1 MGQGSVKAFAAIALA
16 LIPLAPS
23 EAQPTAKAS
32 MTDQQEL
39 DPVSIDLAHQLLDII
54 APPATRQ
61 AKLAER
67 FKFLAE
73 QTRASYATMP
83 GSKDPEFSALVDKNM
98 DDMWQ
103 GMVAVMGRH
112 IPALYDAMARAYA
125 RKFSAP
131 ELREILAFAKT
142 PAGLKFLQSG
152 SLIAQDVDV
161 VAVQQQMLVDMT
173 AGLPARKKKT
183 DAAIAGYVANKS
195 KAKAN

>member
-1 MGQGSVKAFAAIALA
+1 MKTLVAIALA
-16 LIPLAPS
+16 VIPLAS
-23 EAQPTAKAS
+23 ITAEPPVQTSPAS
-32 MTDQQEL
+32 QQEL
-39 DPVSIDLAHQLLDII
+39 DPVAINLAHQLLDII

-73 QTRASYATMP
+73 QTRASYASMP
-83 GSKDPEFSALVDKNM
+83 ASKDPEFSAIVDKDM

-103 GMVAVMGRH
+103 GMVAVMGQH
-112 IPALYDAMARAYA
+112 MPSLYDAMARAYA

>member
-1 MGQGSVKAFAAIALA
+1 MKTLVAIALA
-16 LIPLAPS
+16 VIPLAS
-23 EAQPTAKAS
+23 ITAEPPVQTSPAS
-32 MTDQQEL
+32 QQEL
-39 DPVSIDLAHQLLDII
+39 DPVAINLAHQLLDII

-73 QTRASYATMP
+73 QTRASYASMP
-83 GSKDPEFSALVDKNM
+83 ASKDPEFSAIVDKDM

-103 GMVAVMGRH
+103 GMVAVMGQH
-112 IPALYDAMARAYA
+112 MPALYDAMARAYA

-161 VAVQQQMLVDMT
+161 MAVQQQMLVDMT

>member
-1 MGQGSVKAFAAIALA
+1 MKIFVAIALSV
-16 LIPLAPS
+16 IPLASTNAEPPVHTS
-23 EAQPTAKAS
+23 PAS
-32 MTDQQEL
+32 QQEL
-39 DPVSIDLAHQLLDII
+39 DPVAIDLAHQLLDII

-83 GSKDPEFSALVDKNM
+83 GSKDPEFNALVDKNM

-103 GMVAVMGRH
+103 GMVAVMGQH

-125 RKFSAP
+125 RKFSAA

-152 SLIAQDVDV
+152 SLIAQDIDV
-161 VAVQQQMLVDMT
+161 VAVQQQMFVDMT
-173 AGLPARKKKT
+173 NKLPAHKKKT
-183 DAAIAGYVANKS
+183 DAAIASYVANKS